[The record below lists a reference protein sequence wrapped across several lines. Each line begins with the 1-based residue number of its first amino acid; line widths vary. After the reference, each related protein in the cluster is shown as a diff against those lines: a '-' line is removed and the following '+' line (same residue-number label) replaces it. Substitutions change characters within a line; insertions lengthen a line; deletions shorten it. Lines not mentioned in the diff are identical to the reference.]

1 MQREGFV
8 HMKLFKDNQPFYR
21 ANLHAHTTRSDGRL
35 SPEECLRL
43 YRGLGY
49 DIVALTDHKKV
60 TVPEDVPEG
69 MLHLPGVELDY
80 NLPTQV
86 VHLVGVGVSE
96 DLVYPPCPTGNP
108 QEAVDA
114 LRKYGA
120 RVILAHPA
128 WSLNQPEYMGSLQGI
143 AASEVWNS
151 VSTVPYNAK
160 RADSSSLLD
169 VCAAN
174 GTLFPMVASDDTHF
188 YDKEIAGGWTMIQA
202 DELTVPSVLEAIDRG
217 RFYATQG
224 PAFHQAEIE
233 NGELRITCSPV
244 DTIVFYS
251 NNAWVTGR
259 TRVGEG
265 MTESVYKIMP
275 TDTFVR
281 CEIID
286 AAGKSAWLSPIK
298 IK

>member
-1 MQREGFV
+1 
-8 HMKLFKDNQPFYR
+8 MKLFKDNQAFYR
-21 ANLHAHTTRSDGRL
+21 ANLHAHTTNSDGRL
-35 SPEECLRL
+35 SPEDCLQL

-49 DIVALTDHKKV
+49 DIVAITDHKKV
-60 TVPEDVPEG
+60 TKPESVPEG
-69 MLHLPGVELDY
+69 MLHLPGIELDY

-86 VHLVGVGVSE
+86 VHLLGLGVSP
-96 DLVYPPCPTGNP
+96 DVIYPPCPRGIP
-108 QEAVDA
+108 QEGIDA

-128 WSLNQPEYMGSLQGI
+128 WSLNQPEFMCGLHGI
-143 AASEVWNS
+143 TASEVWNS
-151 VSTVPYNAK
+151 VSTAPYNAK

-169 VCAAN
+169 VCSAN
-174 GTLFPMVASDDTHF
+174 GCLFPMVASDDTHF

-202 DELTVPSVLEAIDRG
+202 DELTVPSVLEAIDQG

-224 PAFHQAEIE
+224 PAFRQAEVE
-233 NGELRITCSPV
+233 DGEIRISCSPV
-244 DTIVFYS
+244 DTIIFYS

-259 TRVGEG
+259 TRTAEG
-265 MTESVYKIMP
+265 MTESVYKLQP

-286 AAGKSAWLSPIK
+286 AQGKSAWLSPIRVK
-298 IK
+298 

>member
-1 MQREGFV
+1 
-8 HMKLFKDNQPFYR
+8 MKLFKDNQSFFR
-21 ANLHAHTTRSDGRL
+21 ANLHAHTKNSDGRL
-35 SPEECLRL
+35 SPEECLQL

-60 TVPEDVPEG
+60 TKPDCVPED
-69 MLHLPGVELDY
+69 MLHLPGIELDY

-86 VHLVGVGVSE
+86 VHLLGIGVSP
-96 DLVYPPCPTGNP
+96 DVVYPPCPTGNP
-108 QEAVDA
+108 QEGIDA

-128 WSLNQPEYMGSLQGI
+128 WSLNQPEFMCALKGV

-151 VSTVPYNAK
+151 VSTLPYNAK
-160 RADSSSLLD
+160 RPDSSSLLD

-174 GTLFPMVASDDTHF
+174 GQLFPMVASDDTHF
-188 YDKEIAGGWTMIQA
+188 YDQEIAAGWTMIQA
-202 DELTVPSVLEAIDRG
+202 DELTVPSVLEAIDQG

-224 PAFHQAEIE
+224 PAFYQAEVAD
-233 NGELRITCSPV
+233 GEVRISCSPA
-244 DTIVFYS
+244 DTIIFYS

-259 TRVGEG
+259 TRVGKG
-265 MTESVYKIMP
+265 MTESVYKIQP

-286 AAGKSAWLSPIK
+286 EQGKSAWLSPIK
-298 IK
+298 VE

>member
-1 MQREGFV
+1 
-8 HMKLFKDNQPFYR
+8 MKLFKENQRFYR
-21 ANLHAHTTRSDGRL
+21 ANLHAHTTNSDGRK
-35 SPEECLRL
+35 SPEECLQL

-60 TVPEDVPEG
+60 TQPEYVPQG
-69 MLHLPGVELDY
+69 MLHLPGIELDY

-86 VHLVGVGVSE
+86 VHLLGLGVSP
-96 DLVYPPCPTGNP
+96 DVVYPPCPTGDP
-108 QEAVDA
+108 QAGIDA

-128 WSLNQPEYMGSLQGI
+128 WSLNQPEFICSLCGVS
-143 AASEVWNS
+143 ASEVWNS
-151 VSTVPYNAK
+151 VSTIPYNAK
-160 RADSSSLLD
+160 RADSSSVLD
-169 VCAAN
+169 IASAN
-174 GTLFPMVASDDTHF
+174 GQLLPMVASDDTHF

-202 DELTVPSVLEAIDRG
+202 DELSVPAVLEAIDLG

-224 PAFHQAEIE
+224 PAFHQAELE
-233 NGELRITCSPV
+233 NGTLHIRCSEV
-244 DTIVFYS
+244 ETIVFYS

-259 TRVGEG
+259 TRTGEG
-265 MTESVYKIMP
+265 MTESVYHIQP

-286 AAGKSAWLSPIK
+286 AQGRSAWLSPIK
-298 IK
+298 LK

>member
-1 MQREGFV
+1 
-8 HMKLFKDNQPFYR
+8 MKLFKDNQSFYR
-21 ANLHAHTTRSDGRL
+21 ANLHAHTTMSDGRL
-35 SPEECLRL
+35 SPEECLQL

-60 TVPEDVPEG
+60 TKPEAVPEG
-69 MLHLPGVELDY
+69 MLHLPGIELDY

-86 VHLVGVGVSE
+86 VHLLGIGVSP
-96 DLVYPPCPTGNP
+96 DVVYPLCPTGNP

-120 RVILAHPA
+120 KVILAHPA
-128 WSLNQPEYMGSLQGI
+128 WSLNQPEFMCGLHGI
-143 AASEVWNS
+143 TASEVWNS

-174 GTLFPMVASDDTHF
+174 GCLFPMVASDDTHF
-188 YDKEIAGGWTMIQA
+188 YGKEVAAGWTMIQA
-202 DELTVPSVLEAIDRG
+202 DELTVPSVLEALEQG

-224 PAFHQAEIE
+224 PAFHQAETE
-233 NGELRITCSPV
+233 NGELRISCSPV
-244 DTIVFYS
+244 DTIIFYS

-259 TRVGEG
+259 TRTGEG
-265 MTESVYKIMP
+265 MTESVYKIQP

-286 AAGKSAWLSPIK
+286 AQGKSAWLSPIK
-298 IK
+298 VE